1 MRQLK
6 TLFMYRGCIQRETW
20 GRDPTYNNMKRES
33 MRKGYREGMGADFM
47 SLNNILWSIGNPL
60 PELTLTPLH
69 SWLWILYENL
79 EFGLSTENVLIEEE
93 KYKEDHALLVSLD
106 SQHPLLIPPSAL
118 PTSVVILL
126 SV

>member
-1 MRQLK
+1 
-6 TLFMYRGCIQRETW
+6 
-20 GRDPTYNNMKRES
+20 
-33 MRKGYREGMGADFM
+33 MRKGYKEGMGADFM
-47 SLNNILWSIGNPL
+47 SQSMGNPL

-79 EFGLSTENVLIEEE
+79 EFGLSTENVLMEEE

-106 SQHPLLIPPSAL
+106 IQHPLLIPPSAL
-118 PTSVVILL
+118 TAIINTSLPTSIVILL